1 MAVMDRSLSIA
12 SPRPDLAA
20 EPEGF
25 VVVLDPG
32 DRIHFLDWGGPSV
45 PPAADGPRDAPAA
58 ERPGVLLVHG
68 LAATAWTWA
77 PVARRLRRVTH
88 VVAMDLRGHGL
99 SDAPTSAYEPDQLAE
114 DAIAV
119 AEGSGLLALDLGG
132 WATLDVP
139 EPRLVVVGHG
149 FGAIV
154 AAWTAV
160 RLGPR
165 CAGLVLVDG
174 GWEHLRSTTGME
186 PEEWLREL
194 DEPPEVLRSID
205 AFLADRAGFD
215 PDTWDADQ
223 ERAARSAVTEVPAGH
238 VVPSIRP
245 HALARS
251 VEAMF
256 AYRPSDVLPV
266 VAAPIVALVA
276 SADED
281 GARARAMEEAQSAVA
296 RADRPPI
303 DVRSFPGVGH
313 NLMRYVPDEVT
324 AAILGIA
331 TG

>member
-1 MAVMDRSLSIA
+1 MTQ
-12 SPRPDLAA
+12 PR
-20 EPEGF
+20 
-25 VVVLDPG
+25 
-32 DRIHFLDWGGPSV
+32 GG
-45 PPAADGPRDAPAA
+45 
-58 ERPGVLLVHG
+58 PGVLLVHG
-68 LAATAWTWA
+68 LAATAWSWA
-77 PVARRLRRVTH
+77 PVARRLRPVTH

-99 SDAPTSAYEPDQLAE
+99 SDAPTSAYDPAQLAE
-114 DAIAV
+114 DALAV
-119 AEGSGLLALDLGG
+119 VEGSGLLAIDLGEAPG
-132 WATLDVP
+132 AQVIL
-139 EPRLVVVGHG
+139 VGHG

-154 AAWTAV
+154 AAWTAA

-165 CAGLVLVDG
+165 CARLVLVDG

-186 PEEWLREL
+186 PDEWLREL

-205 AFLADRAGFD
+205 AFLGDRAGFD

-223 ERAARSAVTEVPAGH
+223 ERAARAAVTAVPAGH

-256 AYRPSDVLPV
+256 AYRPSDVLPAV
-266 VAAPIVALVA
+266 EAPIVALAA
-276 SADED
+276 SADGD
-281 GARARAMEEAQSAVA
+281 GRRARAMEEEQAVLVA
-296 RADRPPI
+296 AGRPPI

-331 TG
+331 GG